1 MSYIP
6 AIIGLA
12 VGCCEIVLTGTV
24 TDSVLLD
31 KNKKRLPLY
40 AALKLAIYAI
50 SVAAVLLIPSIN
62 AVYLGIGFGV
72 GMVSGCAVFLIL
84 KNRKAA
90 KKESRKPDGND
101 KE

>member
-1 MSYIP
+1 MSYIS

-12 VGCCEIVLTGTV
+12 VGCCEIALTGTL

-40 AALKLAIYAI
+40 CALKLAIYAL
-50 SVAAVLLIPSIN
+50 SAAAVLLISSIN
-62 AVYLGIGFGV
+62 AVYLGIGFGA

-90 KKESRKPDGND
+90 KNKSAESDGND